1 MENQKS
7 KVRNFKKNQ
16 WTDIKIQVKAID
28 MVKSVISDLVR
39 EERKN
44 AFACERNRIDEL
56 DKAMCQMQKTL
67 RSFEVKLNRIE
78 AGQK

>member
-1 MENQKS
+1 MEKQKV
-7 KVRNFKKNQ
+7 KNFKSHQ
-16 WTDIKIQVKAID
+16 WTDIKIQIQAID

-39 EERKN
+39 QERKN

-56 DKAMCQMQKTL
+56 DKAMCQIQKTL

-78 AGQK
+78 AAQK

>member
-1 MENQKS
+1 MEKQKI
-7 KVRNFKKNQ
+7 KNFKSHQ
-16 WTDIKIQVKAID
+16 WTDIKIQVQAID

-44 AFACERNRIDEL
+44 SFACERNRIDEL
-56 DKAMCQMQKTL
+56 DKSMCQIQKTL

-78 AGQK
+78 AAQK